1 MTQSITVGERYELT
15 VGASSLI
22 LNADGTIILKG
33 TKILVEGGDH
43 VEIKSELV
51 DIN

>member
-1 MTQSITVGERYELT
+1 

-22 LNADGTIILKG
+22 LNADGTIILSGK
-33 TKILVEGGDH
+33 KIKISGSKH
-43 VEIKSELV
+43 VEVNGKLV